1 MHAAL
6 HSHHGVRFPRPAGA
20 VGDDGGV
27 EAIHDR
33 LDDGLKVREGVSW
46 ERREG
51 RRGGGRGGV
60 RRGRGWG
67 VEGTRHMHFVRT

>member
-1 MHAAL
+1 M
-6 HSHHGVRFPRPAGA
+6 RFPRPAGA

-60 RRGRGWG
+60 RRGGGVRSVRGRG
-67 VEGTRHMHFVRT
+67 VEGTRHKHFVRP